1 MSCGYFCL
9 PFAKFNL
16 PMKNKME
23 KITLRNL
30 RKIKIKSKFVDM
42 FCYFYNIKINYQTIF
57 SFRYFGSTGQ
67 EEDQSYVLRVKPHLI
82 NLIVDSNDVNIDQIA
97 LRVLPLTI

>member
-1 MSCGYFCL
+1 MSCCYFCL

-30 RKIKIKSKFVDM
+30 RKIKIKSKSVDM
-42 FCYFYNIKINYQTIF
+42 FCYFYNIKINYQTIL
-57 SFRYFGSTGQ
+57 SLGILEVQAKKKT
-67 EEDQSYVLRVKPHLI
+67 
-82 NLIVDSNDVNIDQIA
+82 NLMYYA
-97 LRVLPLTI
+97 